1 MFKLNHIQ
9 YGNREIFFKIER
21 SDRRKTVGIYVSP
34 KAGVVVRAPRSLEAE
49 RIKDLIRKRAQWII
63 TKQEFIN
70 THSQLHP
77 EKEFVSGES
86 FFYLG
91 RQYRLKVLK
100 TASKQAESCKLM
112 SGRFFIGIHGDLSSA
127 ETREAVKEALMGWYI
142 GRAKEKIPERVEL
155 YARQIGKWPERI
167 EIKDQKSRWG
177 SCSRHGVVRFN
188 WKIIMAPVTVLDYVI
203 VHELCH
209 LIHQSHSA
217 RFWQKVQ
224 TIIADYTMRRKR
236 LREYSLMLSAFDHV

>member
-21 SDRRKTVGIYVSP
+21 SDRRKTVGICLSP

-49 RIKDLIRKRAQWII
+49 RIKEIVIKRARWII

-70 THSQLHP
+70 THSQLHS

-100 TASKQAESCKLM
+100 TASKQAEGCKLM
-112 SGRFFIGIHGDLSSA
+112 SGRFFIGINGDLSSVERKA
-127 ETREAVKEALMGWYI
+127 AAKKALSDWYI
-142 GRAKEKIPERVEL
+142 QRAKEKIPERVEL

-167 EIKDQKSRWG
+167 EIKDHKSRWG
-177 SCSRHGVVRFN
+177 SCSRNGVVRFN
-188 WKIIMAPVTVLDYVI
+188 WKIIMSPVSILDYVI

-217 RFWQKVQ
+217 RFWQKVLA
-224 TIIADYTMRRKR
+224 IIPDYRMRRKR
-236 LREYSLMLSAFDHV
+236 LREYSLMLSAFD

>member
-21 SDRRKTVGIYVSP
+21 SDRRKTVGICLSP

-49 RIKDLIRKRAQWII
+49 RIKEIVRKRAQWII
-63 TKQEFIN
+63 AKQEFIK
-70 THSQLHP
+70 THSQLHS

-91 RQYRLKVLK
+91 GQYRLKVLK
-100 TASKQAESCKLM
+100 TASKEAEGCKLV
-112 SGRFFIGIHGDLSSA
+112 SGRFFIGINGDLSGA
-127 ETREAVKEALMGWYI
+127 ETGGAVKEALMGWYI
-142 GRAKEKIPERVEL
+142 QRAKEKIPERVEL

-167 EIKDQKSRWG
+167 EIKDHKSRWG
-177 SCSRHGVVRFN
+177 SCSRNGVVRFN
-188 WKIIMAPVTVLDYVI
+188 WKIIMPPVSILDYVI

-224 TIIADYTMRRKR
+224 TIIPDYGMRRKR
-236 LREYSLMLSAFDHV
+236 LKAYSLTLSAFD

>member
-9 YGNREIFFKIER
+9 YGNREIIFKIER
-21 SDRRKTVGIYVSP
+21 SARRKTVGIYVSP
-34 KAGVVVRAPRSLEAE
+34 KAGVVVRSPRSLEAE
-49 RIKDLIRKRAQWII
+49 RIKELIRKRAQWII

-70 THSQLHP
+70 SHSQLGS

-91 RQYRLKVLK
+91 RQYRLKVIQL
-100 TASKQAESCKLM
+100 ASKETERCKLK
-112 SGRFFIGIHGDLSSA
+112 SGRFFIGINDDLSSA
-127 ETREAVKEALMGWYI
+127 ETRGAVKEALIGWYI

-167 EIKDQKSRWG
+167 EIKDHKSQWG
-177 SCSRHGVVRFN
+177 SCSRNGIIRFN
-188 WKIIMAPVTVLDYVI
+188 WKIMMAPVSILDYVI

-209 LIHQSHSA
+209 LIHQPHSA

-224 TIIADYTMRRKR
+224 TIIPDYTMRRKR
-236 LREYSLMLSAFDHV
+236 LKAYSLTLSAFD

>member
-9 YGNREIFFKIER
+9 CGNREIFFKIER
-21 SDRRKTVGIYVSP
+21 SDRRKTVGICLST
-34 KAGVVVRAPRSLEAE
+34 KAGVVVCAPRSLEAE
-49 RIKDLIRKRAQWII
+49 RIKEIFRKRAQWII

-70 THSQLHP
+70 THSQLHS

-91 RQYRLKVLK
+91 RQYQLKVLK
-100 TASKQAESCKLM
+100 SASKEAEGCKLM
-112 SGRFFIGIHGDLSSA
+112 GGRFFIGINGDLSDA
-127 ETREAVKEALMGWYI
+127 TTKGAVKEALIDWYI

-177 SCSRHGVVRFN
+177 SCSRNGVVRFN
-188 WKIIMAPVTVLDYVI
+188 WKIIMAPVSILDYVL

-209 LIHQSHSA
+209 LIHQAHSA

-224 TIIADYTMRRKR
+224 TIIPDYAMRRKR
-236 LREYSLMLSAFDHV
+236 LREYSLMLSAFD